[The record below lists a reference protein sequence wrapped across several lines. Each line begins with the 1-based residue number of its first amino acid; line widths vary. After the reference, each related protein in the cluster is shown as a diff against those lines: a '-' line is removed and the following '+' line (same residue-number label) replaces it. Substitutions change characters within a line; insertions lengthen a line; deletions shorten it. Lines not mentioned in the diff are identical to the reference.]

1 MIGAFALLGV
11 TWAEL
16 PPRDYRESLLAAVES
31 EADRLIVAGDLDE
44 ALALVRDFREEVA
57 EDARLV
63 YEESLIQNLM
73 GDASDAEDRARDA
86 LALDP
91 TLAVAW
97 YDLGGLLLARGEQAE
112 AVAAYTRAAEATVE
126 HPQGWAAPLQLALIA
141 ARRRDPVALET
152 WLREAVRRGLRLRAL
167 NEQPQW
173 TDVLAYPTNR
183 EVHERLMLLYGE
195 AGP

>member
-1 MIGAFALLGV
+1 VIGALALVGV

-16 PPRDYRESLLAAVES
+16 PPRDYRESLLGAVES
-31 EADRLIVAGDLDE
+31 EADRLIGAGALDE

-63 YEESLIQNLM
+63 YEESLILNLQ
-73 GDASDAEDRARDA
+73 GDARAAEARARDA

-97 YDLGGLLLARGEQAE
+97 YDMGGLLLARGEDAE
-112 AVAAYTRAAEATVE
+112 AEAAYTRAAEATVE
-126 HPQGWAAPLQLALIA
+126 HPQGWAAPIQLALIA
-141 ARRRDPVALET
+141 ARRRDPVALER
-152 WLREAVRRGLRLRAL
+152 WLRESVRRGLRLRAL
-167 NEQPQW
+167 GEQPQW
-173 TDVLAYPTNR
+173 AEVLAEPDNR

>member
-1 MIGAFALLGV
+1 MISAFALVGV

-16 PPRDYRESLLAAVES
+16 PPRDYREALLGAVES
-31 EADRLIVAGDLDE
+31 EADRLIAAGALDE
-44 ALALVRDFREEVA
+44 ALSLVRDFREEVA

-63 YEESLIQNLM
+63 YEESLILNLR
-73 GDASDAEDRARDA
+73 GDARAAEARARDA
-86 LALDP
+86 LALDD

-97 YDLGGLLLARGEQAE
+97 YDLGGLLLARGEDAE
-112 AVAAYTRAAEATVE
+112 AEAAYVRAAEASVE

-152 WLREAVRRGLRLRAL
+152 WLREGVRRGLRLRAL
-167 NEQPQW
+167 LEQPQW
-173 TDVLAYPTNR
+173 AEVLAEPNNR
-183 EVHERLMLLYGE
+183 EVHERLMLLFGE